1 MSLPLEGTP
10 YLATREVEHAIE
22 SRLSELQKRVDRLR
36 GDGVLSSSALQRY
49 YGQKRFE
56 QVAESNAI
64 EGSTLTVRE
73 TELAITKGITIDEHS
88 PKYIADARALDKAH
102 ERLVELAS
110 ADRIIDNSVV
120 NELHSLLLAGHGGSG
135 MFRSSS
141 VRITGAKHTPPK
153 TREQVTSQMASW
165 QEWSRQHQD
174 TSAPIRSA
182 ILHAWLTHIH
192 PYTDGNGRT
201 ARAVGNLQLIQA
213 GYPPIIIKKVERE
226 RYYDC
231 LSESDEGNLGPF
243 LELIFD
249 RCESSLIGIEQ
260 ATKAVATGPVLTIRE
275 RQFKQLEIWNTAVHL
290 LGQMVDLE
298 VSRAME
304 QVGGSSS
311 VRLFESNFSLEDYL
325 ELCQKRPVPRSWAFQ
340 VRLTIPGLRPF
351 EALAWV
357 GPRTPPMFHKM
368 GHQGGPSVFWS
379 VLNPDGFP
387 RWVQD
392 YEHSLFGHEITS
404 RSGNGDAWTVYVGS
418 STYVECTTGD
428 LAAKISDSLLNAV
441 AVAD

>member
-1 MSLPLEGTP
+1 MALPLEGTP
-10 YLATREVEHAIE
+10 YLATREAEDAIE
-22 SRLSELQKRVDRLR
+22 SRLVELQERVTRLR
-36 GDGVLSSSALQRY
+36 KDGILNQSALKLY

-73 TELAITKGITIDEHS
+73 TELAITKGITVDEHN
-88 PKYIADARALDKAH
+88 PQYVEDARALDRAH
-102 ERLVELAS
+102 EKLIELAS
-110 ADRIIDNSVV
+110 PDAIVDNPVV
-120 NELHSLLLAGHGGSG
+120 NDLHGLLLAGHQGSG
-135 MFRSSS
+135 MFRSSA

-153 TREQVTSQMASW
+153 TREQVTDQMAMW
-165 QEWSRQHQD
+165 QDWSRQQQNAP
-174 TSAPIRSA
+174 APIRSA
-182 ILHAWLTHIH
+182 VMHAWLTHIH

-201 ARAVGNLQLIQA
+201 ARAVGNLQLIRA

-260 ATKAVATGPVLTIRE
+260 ATKAVATGAVLAIRE
-275 RQFKQLEIWNTAVHL
+275 RQLQQLKIWNTAVHL
-290 LGQMVDLE
+290 LGQMIDLE
-298 VSRAME
+298 LSRAIE
-304 QVGGSSS
+304 QVGGTCS

-325 ELCQKRPVPRSWAFQ
+325 ELCQRRPVPRSWAFQ
-340 VRLTIPGLRPF
+340 IQLMIPGLKPF

-357 GPRTPPMFHKM
+357 GPRTPPMFNRM
-368 GHQGGPSVFWS
+368 GQQGGPSLFWS

-387 RWVQD
+387 RWIQD
-392 YEHSLFGHEITS
+392 YSHSLYGHEITS
-404 RSGNGDAWTVYVGS
+404 RNGNGDAWTVYVGDG
-418 STYVECTTGD
+418 TYVDGTTGD
-428 LAAKISDSLLNAV
+428 LAKRISESLMTAS
-441 AVAD
+441 ATAD